1 MRAARLHGY
10 NQPVVL
16 EDVPIPDIEPN
27 EVLVKVGAAG
37 MCRTDVQL
45 IDQYFRRYVESA
57 FPMTP
62 WA

>member
-10 NQPVVL
+10 SQPLVL
-16 EDVPIPDIEPN
+16 EDVSMPDIAPN

-45 IDQYFRRYVESA
+45 IDGYFRPYA
-57 FPMTP
+57 KLTFPI
-62 WA
+62 